1 MSTKDNSRCILCDSP
16 NSIISFPFT
25 IIFNNSKFDH
35 RQCQDCHCVF
45 IDPMPSEDDFQKI
58 YQSESYHEEH
68 YVGNDLSEYVKS
80 AKLLSEFINPD
91 QSCVLDYGC
100 GYGQFLKTLSDMGF
114 KAQGLEF
121 DEDACIKAEKYSGC
135 NVKPISEFSNVNE
148 KSFQAIHL
156 GDVLEH
162 LPHPRET
169 LKQLLGVLDEKGIIF
184 IEGPLETNP
193 SLVYWSAKLFG
204 HIKKLLRLNEQLGEP
219 THLIKVNEKTQLN
232 FILELNSRIHCLHWE
247 VYETGWPYANN
258 GFLRGLI
265 AHAAI
270 FLGGRRFFS
279 SVMGNRFKG
288 IFILQDSK

>member
-1 MSTKDNSRCILCDSP
+1 M
-16 NSIISFPFT
+16 
-25 IIFNNSKFDH
+25 
-35 RQCQDCHCVF
+35 
-45 IDPMPSEDDFQKI
+45 

-68 YVGNDLSEYVKS
+68 YVDNDLSEYVKS

-91 QSCVLDYGC
+91 QSYILDYGC

-114 KAQGLEF
+114 KAKGLEF
-121 DEDACIKAEKYSGC
+121 DEGACIKAEKYSGC
-135 NVKPISEFSNVNE
+135 SVKQISEFSNVNE
-148 KSFQAIHL
+148 TSFQAVHL

-219 THLIKVNEKTQLN
+219 THLIRVNEKTQLN
-232 FILELNSRIHCLHWE
+232 FILELNSRIKCLHWE

-258 GFLRGLI
+258 GFLRNLI
-265 AHAAI
+265 AQSAI
-270 FLGGRRFFS
+270 FLGGKRLFS

-288 IFILQDSK
+288 IFIIQDSE